1 MIMLQEKITLDTKK
15 IKINAWKG
23 TDSTKLDYAN
33 QDLNK
38 IPNNVEYVGPFLDFD
53 GITLFVDKC
62 FDPEDVHIIDKCNS
76 KYKVAWI
83 HEPRPLHNL
92 QNNRL
97 KTLEGMLDKFDFVM
111 TYDQYLLDTYPNK
124 CVYCVDNG
132 IWVSDNMIKL
142 HEKTKLAS
150 IIYSWK
156 NDTEG
161 HRLRHIIA
169 KTDGL
174 DLYGSGAGNFIEF
187 KEEGLADYYFSITI
201 ENSKSKYYFTEKIMD
216 CFACGTIPI
225 YWGCE
230 NIGDY
235 FDERGIITF
244 TEVSELQEIFNRIG
258 DMDYIESLQPYVK
271 KNLEIVKQY
280 NRYEDWIKENIYD
293 KFLGDTDGKNIFK
306 N

>member
-1 MIMLQEKITLDTKK
+1 
-15 IKINAWKG
+15 
-23 TDSTKLDYAN
+23 
-33 QDLNK
+33 
-38 IPNNVEYVGPFLDFD
+38 
-53 GITLFVDKC
+53 
-62 FDPEDVHIIDKCNS
+62 
-76 KYKVAWI
+76 
-83 HEPRPLHNL
+83 
-92 QNNRL
+92 
-97 KTLEGMLDKFDFVM
+97 
-111 TYDQYLLDTYPNK
+111 
-124 CVYCVDNG
+124 VYCVDNG

-142 HEKTKLAS
+142 HEKNKLAS

-174 DLYGSGAGNFIEF
+174 DLYGSGAGNIIEF

-293 KFLGDTDGKNIFK
+293 NFLGDTDGKNIFK